1 LPDADLPI
9 SFSFKNM
16 ANIFNR
22 AVTFAEAQLAFPK
35 LSTQQK
41 NFGVNPSYQAF
52 NDPIMVKPGTTSRK
66 KLDWQLGNLFECNLR
81 WALTQA
87 YF

>member
-1 LPDADLPI
+1 
-9 SFSFKNM
+9 M

-35 LSTQQK
+35 LSTQQKNFGVNPSYQAFTQK